1 MLIVNPIYDQAFKY
15 MMDNEEIAKKVIS
28 IITEKNVVKIQSR
41 PNEIKIIDKKGN
53 IPLSRF
59 DFKAIIEEESGEMV
73 NILIEIQKSKH
84 PDPIMRFRRYLGK
97 NYLRKETIINDKGVE
112 ETIAL
117 PIHTIYILGYPI
129 KEYDTPG
136 ILVNNQV
143 IDTTTKKEIPFKN
156 EFIQLLTHPSYILQT
171 TRLRPER
178 RTKLEKF
185 MAIFDQSKK
194 ADDDYLLQLDEDSD
208 DVDVLSIARYLNRG
222 TLDEELLAQL
232 ELEEDVEEEFDK
244 LETQLAEEKQLK
256 EEALKQKD
264 EALQQKEEAH
274 LKLAKAVNRMLA
286 KGFTIEEIAEDLD
299 LSLVEV
305 KNLAKI

>member
-28 IITEKNVVKIQSR
+28 IITEKKVVKIQSR
-41 PNEIKIIDKKGN
+41 PHEIKLMDKKRD

-97 NYLRKETIINDKGVE
+97 NYLRKETIINEKGEE
-112 ETIAL
+112 ETVAL

-143 IDTTTKKEIPFKN
+143 IDATTREEIPYKN

-185 MAIFDQSKK
+185 LTIFDQSKK

-208 DVDVLSIARYLNRG
+208 DADVLSITRYLNRG
-222 TLDEELLAQL
+222 TLDEDLLAQL

-244 LETQLAEEKQLK
+244 MEAQLVLALK
-256 EEALKQKD
+256 E
-264 EALQQKEEAH
+264 KEDMQS
-274 LKLAKAVNRMLA
+274 KLTKAIKRLLA
-286 KGFTIEEIAEDLD
+286 KGLTTAEVADDLD
-299 LSLVEV
+299 IPEDEVVKLSR
-305 KNLAKI
+305 I

>member
-28 IITEKNVVKIQSR
+28 IITEKNVVKIQAR
-41 PNEIKIIDKKGN
+41 PHEVKIMDKKHN

-84 PDPIMRFRRYLGK
+84 PDPVMRFRRYLGK
-97 NYLRKETIINDKGVE
+97 NYIRKETIINEKGE
-112 ETIAL
+112 EESVAL
-117 PIHTIYILGYPI
+117 PIHTIYILGYSI

-143 IDTTTKKEIPFKN
+143 IDATTKKEIPFKN

-178 RTKLEKF
+178 LTKLEKF

-194 ADDDYLLQLDEDSD
+194 SDDDYLLQLDEDSD
-208 DVDVLSIARYLNRG
+208 DIDVQSITRYLNRG
-222 TLDEELLAQL
+222 TLDEDLLAQL

-244 LETQLAEEKQLK
+244 METQLAEERRLK
-256 EEALKQKD
+256 EEALKQK
-264 EALQQKEEAH
+264 EETR
-274 LKLAKAVNRMLA
+274 LKLAKAVKRMLS
-286 KGFTIEEIAEDLD
+286 KGFTLEEIAEDLD
-299 LSLVEV
+299 LSIDEV